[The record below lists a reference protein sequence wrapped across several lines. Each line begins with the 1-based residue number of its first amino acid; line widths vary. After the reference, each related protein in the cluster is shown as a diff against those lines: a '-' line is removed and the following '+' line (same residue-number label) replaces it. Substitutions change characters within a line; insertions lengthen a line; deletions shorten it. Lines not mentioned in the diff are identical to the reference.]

1 VLPALVLQAADENA
15 DKASVTPARLGDEVF
30 GRQFEGSGAATNTS
44 RDDVVPSP
52 VARADGP
59 PVARRLR
66 SRRRGRGERGA
77 SMVEFSL
84 VLPLLVLVVFG
95 AIEFGK
101 TFNDYQAL
109 RQGAREAAREGAVGT
124 FGPTFT
130 TGSPCYLTGAS
141 GASDNIKDLMCLTK
155 QQIGLDAS
163 KLRVKVLSGASD
175 FSTAGTFAKDHS
187 MIVCAQYPLDTVTSI
202 FSPFLGGKTL
212 RTKAAIR
219 VEKSD
224 LTATG
229 GEETAPSGA
238 DWDWCTVAGSSP

>member
-1 VLPALVLQAADENA
+1 MTA
-15 DKASVTPARLGDEVF
+15 ARLGNEVF
-30 GRQFEGSGAATNTS
+30 GRRVEGSGTATNTTT
-44 RDDVVPSP
+44 DDVV
-52 VARADGP
+52 RA
-59 PVARRLR
+59 
-66 SRRRGRGERGA
+66 RRGRGERGA

-130 TGSPCYLTGAS
+130 TGAPCHLTGAS
-141 GASDNIKDLMCLTK
+141 GASDNIKDLMCLAK
-155 QQIGLDAS
+155 HQIGLDAS

-175 FSTAGTFAKDHS
+175 FSSAGTFAKDHS
-187 MIVCAQYPLDTVTSI
+187 IIVCAQYPLDTVTGL

-224 LTATG
+224 ITATG

-238 DWDWCTVAGSSP
+238 DWSWCTVAGSSP